1 MIRKDE
7 IFNYLMFNFLFQQE
21 KTANVTKSVSN
32 SPVLGRTLQNLDAT
46 GKTATLGGLPQAT
59 LDLSGPN
66 SRVLELST
74 LV

>member
-1 MIRKDE
+1 M
-7 IFNYLMFNFLFQQE
+7 
-21 KTANVTKSVSN
+21 TKSASN
-32 SPVLGRTLQNLDAT
+32 SPVLARNQNGGVHQLDAT
-46 GKTATLGGLPQAT
+46 SKSATINGGLPQAT

>member
-1 MIRKDE
+1 MG
-7 IFNYLMFNFLFQQE
+7 
-21 KTANVTKSVSN
+21 N
-32 SPVLGRTLQNLDAT
+32 SPVLSRTQHQNVLDAT
-46 GKTATLGGLPQAT
+46 SKTAQTLGGLPQAT

>member
-1 MIRKDE
+1 MFKITKMFIHS
-7 IFNYLMFNFLFQQE
+7 IFYHFQE
-21 KTANVTKSVSN
+21 KTSPVSKSGTN
-32 SPVLGRTLQNLDAT
+32 SPVLSRTQQNILDAT
-46 GKTATLGGLPQAT
+46 SKTAQTLGGLPQAT